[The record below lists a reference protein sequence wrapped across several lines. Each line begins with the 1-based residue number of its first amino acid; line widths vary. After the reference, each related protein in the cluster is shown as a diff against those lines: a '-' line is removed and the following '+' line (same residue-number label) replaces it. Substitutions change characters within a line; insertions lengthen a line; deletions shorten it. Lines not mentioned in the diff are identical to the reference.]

1 MENLLNKLLIN
12 FLTSNTGGV
21 INFKKDLITHIDQN
35 CHLFDFQIYCL
46 VSKETIKEIGQL
58 ENIKYCSDIEV
69 PDTSL
74 KKIFFYGIKLNKYIQ
89 LNQFDTLINFGD
101 IPANV
106 CVKQI
111 FYFDW
116 PYAVYD
122 DYQLWS
128 RMNLRDV
135 FSKIF
140 KRCYFT
146 FAQKRPFSYIVQTHT
161 MQKRLNKRVKNTR
174 IKVIDVGF
182 NKTEFEKSKS
192 IKLNSKIIS
201 QPSLIY
207 PTAMYPHKNIEIL
220 IDVAKILKER
230 NIFINFKL
238 TFSSQSGKKESN
250 FINIVTRRNLL
261 EYFTFTGRLS
271 RESLVTEIKLS
282 SGIIMPTLIETYGLP
297 YLEAQIFKKV
307 MFTSDRDFARELCG
321 ESAIFFD
328 PLNPNDIAEKIIEN
342 IFSDKIMQKHVNA
355 IDKEMKKRISWDES
369 SRLILEEA

>member
-1 MENLLNKLLIN
+1 
-12 FLTSNTGGV
+12 
-21 INFKKDLITHIDQN
+21 
-35 CHLFDFQIYCL
+35 
-46 VSKETIKEIGQL
+46 
-58 ENIKYCSDIEV
+58 
-69 PDTSL
+69 
-74 KKIFFYGIKLNKYIQ
+74 
-89 LNQFDTLINFGD
+89 
-101 IPANV
+101 
-106 CVKQI
+106 
-111 FYFDW
+111 
-116 PYAVYD
+116 
-122 DYQLWS
+122 
-128 RMNLRDV
+128 
-135 FSKIF
+135 
-140 KRCYFT
+140 
-146 FAQKRPFSYIVQTHT
+146 
-161 MQKRLNKRVKNTR
+161 
-174 IKVIDVGF
+174 
-182 NKTEFEKSKS
+182 
-192 IKLNSKIIS
+192 
-201 QPSLIY
+201 
-207 PTAMYPHKNIEIL
+207 MYPHKNIEIL

-321 ESAIFFD
+321 ESAVFFD